1 MHNLFKIKQMIEQ
14 KIIIFLNGELPPLRV
29 ISKFCMKGS
38 YIICADG
45 GANGLT
51 GTKIIPNIILGDLD
65 SLKPSARMYFSRK
78 NVEIRR
84 IQDQETTDFEKALL
98 YCIEMN
104 LNNITV
110 FGAASSRP
118 DHTINNFSV
127 LKRYSKTLDIRIIDK
142 EFEIYYINKRT
153 AFAYRKGHTVSLMP
167 MPSAGGITTKGLK
180 YKLKNESLGLGT
192 REGTLNVSIA
202 NNISIEF
209 KKGSLL
215 LFKKHFI

>member
-1 MHNLFKIKQMIEQ
+1 MREQ
-14 KIIIFLNGELPPLRV
+14 RIILFLNGELPPLRV
-29 ISKFCMKGS
+29 INKFCLTGS

-51 GTKIIPNIILGDLD
+51 GTKIVPNIILGDLD
-65 SLKPSARMYFSRK
+65 SLKPAARRYFSRK
-78 NVEIRR
+78 KVEIRR

-110 FGAASSRP
+110 FGAVSSRP

-127 LKRYSKTLDIRIIDK
+127 LKRYSKILDIRVIDK
-142 EFEIYYINKRT
+142 VFEMYYVNKKT
-153 AFAYRKGHTVSLMP
+153 SFAYRKGYTVSLMP

-180 YKLKNESLGLGT
+180 YKLRNESLELGT
-192 REGTLNVSIA
+192 REGTLNVSTA

>member
-1 MHNLFKIKQMIEQ
+1 MTEQ
-14 KIIIFLNGELPPLRV
+14 KIILFLNGELPPLRV
-29 ISKFCMKGS
+29 IRRFCVKGS

-51 GTKIIPNIILGDLD
+51 GTKFVPNIILGDLD
-65 SLKPSARMYFSRK
+65 SLKPAARRYFSRK
-78 NVEIRR
+78 KVEIRR

-110 FGAASSRP
+110 FGAVSSRP

-127 LKRYSKTLDIRIIDK
+127 LRRYSKTLDIRVIDK

-153 AFAYRKGHTVSLMP
+153 SFAYRKDQTVSLMP

-180 YKLKNESLGLGT
+180 YKLQNESLELGT
-192 REGTLNVSIA
+192 REGTLNLSTAKNV
-202 NNISIEF
+202 SIEF
-209 KKGSLL
+209 RKGSLL